1 MARVNTVLGPIP
13 AEELGFVAVHEHI
26 GYGMPGSELDTQW
39 WKTPEQRYEETVP
52 KLRDVP
58 RELQALRRS
67 DVRRRH
73 RHLQRPR
80 RRATTSRC
88 RRRPACTSSPPPAS
102 SAGTPP
108 CRFFERAS
116 VDYLYRQ
123 FVHEITVGIGNTGA
137 RAGIIKVGVS
147 RGFRMKELD
156 LRIYRAAARAALA
169 TGVPIFT
176 HLAVDVEP
184 AIEIFHEEGLPLD
197 RVLFGHADDGVSQGK
212 VRDTWIADQGGRIG
226 FDTFGY
232 DLELPDPPFWGRPR
246 QERLDHFLRY
256 VQGGR
261 VDSVLASADANCSPL
276 GWPGVKGHTVNY
288 LFEVLIPAL
297 REAGRR
303 RGHDHPD
310 LRRPPR
316 RLPVPPELTGHDHAD
331 LRPQEPGRR
340 HRRRRLRRR
349 RRGQGAEP
357 PRRQRHRLRAGRRDP
372 RGRRRHR
379 PAPLHDGPVQP
390 AGASATPSRP

>member
-13 AEELGFVAVHEHI
+13 SEELGFVAVHEHI

-52 KLRDVP
+52 KLRTFHENCKPYGAATYVDATGICNGRDVSYYQSLS
-58 RELQALRRS
+58 EKTGVHIVASTGFVGGDTAL
-67 DVRRRH
+67 
-73 RHLQRPR
+73 P
-80 RRATTSRC
+80 
-88 RRRPACTSSPPPAS
+88 
-102 SAGTPP
+102 
-108 CRFFERAS
+108 FFERAS
-116 VDYLYRQ
+116 VDYLFRQ
-123 FVHEITVGIGNTGA
+123 FLHEVTVGIGNTGA

-147 RGFRMKELD
+147 RGFKMKELD
-156 LRIYRAAARAALA
+156 LRIYRAAARAALE

-184 AIEIFHEEGLPLD
+184 AIEVFREEGLPLD

-246 QERLDHFLRY
+246 KERLDHFLRY

-288 LFEVLIPAL
+288 LFDVLIPAL
-297 REAGRR
+297 REAGVDDATITRIFV
-303 RGHDHPD
+303 D
-310 LRRPPR
+310 L
-316 RLPVPPELTGHDHAD
+316 
-331 LRPQEPGRR
+331 
-340 HRRRRLRRR
+340 
-349 RRGQGAEP
+349 
-357 PRRQRHRLRAGRRDP
+357 
-372 RGRRRHR
+372 
-379 PAPLHDGPVQP
+379 PATFLSLQN
-390 AGASATPSRP
+390 

>member
-1 MARVNTVLGPIP
+1 MAHVNTVLGPIAP
-13 AEELGFVAVHEHI
+13 EELGFVAVHEHI
-26 GYGMPGSELDTQW
+26 GYGMPGSELDDQW

-52 KLRDVP
+52 KLRTFH
-58 RELQALRRS
+58 ENC
-67 DVRRRH
+67 
-73 RHLQRPR
+73 
-80 RRATTSRC
+80 RAYG
-88 RRRPACTSSPPPAS
+88 
-102 SAGTPP
+102 AGTFVDATGI
-108 CRFFERAS
+108 CNGRDVDYYKSLSAKTGVHIVAS
-116 VDYLYRQ
+116 TGFVGGDTALAHFADASIDYLYRQ
-123 FVHEITVGIGNTGA
+123 FHHEITIGIGTTGA
-137 RAGIIKVGVS
+137 KAGIIKVGVS

-156 LRIYRAAARAALA
+156 LRIYRAAARAALE

-184 AIEIFHEEGLPLD
+184 AIAVFHEEGLPLD

-288 LFEVLIPAL
+288 LFDVLLPAL
-297 REAGRR
+297 REAGVDEATIHRIFVE
-303 RGHDHPD
+303 
-310 LRRPPR
+310 
-316 RLPVPPELTGHDHAD
+316 LPADFLT
-331 LRPQEPGRR
+331 LQN
-340 HRRRRLRRR
+340 
-349 RRGQGAEP
+349 
-357 PRRQRHRLRAGRRDP
+357 
-372 RGRRRHR
+372 
-379 PAPLHDGPVQP
+379 
-390 AGASATPSRP
+390 